1 MSHEHYIVDT
11 GKHFT
16 IDPLLRTITTKTRKL
31 VLSQGDHNSERYTF
45 EIPRIVEGHDMTL
58 CNHIEIH
65 YDNISGNTNEVFE
78 DFYVI
83 NDATVNDNTLQF
95 SWLIS
100 GNATRLAG
108 NLQFWINFS
117 CTDENNE
124 IIYAWGTDTFKSVRV
139 LENNRNT
146 QAVTATFPDVLE
158 QWKSDIFSDV
168 VGNISDKDIAAAL
181 STYLEKHPITSGT
194 TSTIGT
200 IELLANNWKQVENT
214 ENLYC
219 QDVTIAGVS
228 ESLDIK
234 KCQVNLTPSVE
245 QLTVFYDKDLTFV
258 TENEDGM
265 VTVFALGQRPENDYT
280 VQVTLTEVD
289 V

>member
-1 MSHEHYIVDT
+1 MSHKHDIVDT

-45 EIPRIVEGHDMTL
+45 EIPRIVEGHDMSL

-83 NDATVNDNTLQF
+83 NDAIVNDNTLQF

-146 QAVTATFPDVLE
+146 QSVIATFPDVLE
-158 QWKSDIFSDV
+158 QWRSDIFSDV
-168 VGNISDKDIAAAL
+168 VGNISDKDIAAVL
-181 STYLEKHPITSGT
+181 SAYLEKHPITSG
-194 TSTIGT
+194 STATLGT
-200 IELLANNWKQVENT
+200 IELLANNWVQVENN
-214 ENLYC
+214 EHLYR
-219 QDVTIAGVS
+219 QDVIISGVD
-228 ESLDIK
+228 ENIDIK
-234 KCQVNLTPSVE
+234 KCQVDLAPSAE
-245 QLTVFYDKDLTFV
+245 QLTIFYDKDLTFV
-258 TENEDGM
+258 TENEDGI
-265 VTVFALGQRPENDYT
+265 VTVFALGQKPENDYT
-280 VQVTLTEVD
+280 MQVTLTEVD